1 VRPARQLGV
10 EDFSK
15 RFVSEVSGEWMYVF
29 KPLVIS
35 TTIYVKL
42 ILRTNCVVVSFH
54 QDEEHR
60 DEEPE

>member
-1 VRPARQLGV
+1 
-10 EDFSK
+10 
-15 RFVSEVSGEWMYVF
+15 MYVF